1 MDRQDRG
8 EGELEMTVRLLVRTA
23 TLNDLPA
30 VYEILDEAGAWL
42 SRRGIHQWPTPYPR
56 EPINRAYA
64 DRMLW
69 VGSRGGRIVATMRTA
84 HHDPDVWGDDL
95 LPALY
100 VHALAV
106 RREPAS
112 RGSGLELLRWA
123 VRAAADA
130 GLVAVRLDCWAE
142 NWRLRHY
149 YEQAGFRHVG
159 DVDQSDGS
167 RDWKSSLFEMDA

>member
-1 MDRQDRG
+1 M
-8 EGELEMTVRLLVRTA
+8 VRLSVRTA

-42 SRRGIHQWPTPYPR
+42 AERGIQQWPTPYPR
-56 EPINRAYA
+56 EPIDRACA
-64 DRMLW
+64 DRLLW

-84 HHDPDVWGDDL
+84 RSDPDMWGDDN

-106 RREPAS
+106 RRVPIA
-112 RGSGLELLRWA
+112 RGSGLELLQWA
-123 VRAAADA
+123 ARTAAHD

-142 NWRLRHY
+142 NRRLRRY
-149 YEQAGFRHVG
+149 YEQVGFRHIG
-159 DVDQSDGS
+159 DINQRFGS
-167 RDWKSSLFEMDA
+167 REWKSSLFEFPVATSTG